1 MGRMQPFMGNISV
14 SEGGNPYD
22 TVGGLPGVS
31 DPEQAYAQI
40 TRNEYN
46 NYIRDYR
53 AFEEDLINQSQND
66 TSLIDAAREDS
77 AVAAGLAGGIA
88 GRNATR
94 YGANLTPAQRQQQQA
109 MLQRSNTLG
118 AAQSINDARLAQK
131 DLNTGLLADLVNIG
145 QGVNRSSLGQ
155 LGDAANNAASR
166 DRAYSQARAQSK
178 ANTMSNVASLG
189 AAAIMF
195 MAF

>member
-1 MGRMQPFMGNISV
+1 MGRMRPLLAGLNIT
-14 SEGGNPYD
+14 EGGNSYD

-40 TRNEYN
+40 TRDEYN

-77 AVAAGLAGGIA
+77 AMAAGLAGGIA
-88 GRNATR
+88 LRNATR

-155 LGDAANNAASR
+155 LGDAASNAASR

>member
-1 MGRMQPFMGNISV
+1 MRPLLGDLSI
-14 SEGGNPYD
+14 SEGGNSYN

-31 DPEQAYAQI
+31 DPEQAYSQI

-77 AVAAGLAGGIA
+77 AMAAGLAGGIA
-88 GRNATR
+88 LRNATR

-145 QGVNRSSLGQ
+145 QGVNRSSLSQ

-166 DRAYSQARAQSK
+166 DRAYSQAKAQSK

>member
-1 MGRMQPFMGNISV
+1 MGRMRSLLAGLNIT
-14 SEGGNPYD
+14 EGGNSYD

-40 TRNEYN
+40 TRDEYN

-77 AVAAGLAGGIA
+77 AMAAGLAGGIA
-88 GRNATR
+88 LRNATR

-155 LGDAANNAASR
+155 LGDAASNAASR

>member
-1 MGRMQPFMGNISV
+1 MGRMRPLLGDLSI
-14 SEGGNPYD
+14 SEGGNSYN

-31 DPEQAYAQI
+31 DPEQAYSQI

-77 AVAAGLAGGIA
+77 AMAAGLAGGIA
-88 GRNATR
+88 LRNATR

-145 QGVNRSSLGQ
+145 QGVNRSSLSQ

-166 DRAYSQARAQSK
+166 DRAYSQAKAQSK